1 MSLTDDL
8 VEWLVA
14 DIKVMIVN
22 LLTLLNLILNKV
34 CEKWMS
40 IATRLSLTQFIPN
53 IASTD
58 SRRKYQDDRSK
69 LKMVIQ
75 VWRDERPESYTLKG
89 LKTTLAQEVRWCF
102 MKQNVL

>member
-14 DIKVMIVN
+14 DQKVFQFDR
-22 LLTLLNLILNKV
+22 LQFLNIRFDKV

-75 VWRDERPESYTLKG
+75 VWRDKRPESYTLKG